1 MCCICENLI
10 EKVECELNP
19 TGWRRVKVIP
29 GRAQLL
35 EAVSE
40 QGLE

>member
-19 TGWRRVKVIP
+19 TGWKGGKGHPRQSTASG
-29 GRAQLL
+29 GR
-35 EAVSE
+35 E
-40 QGLE
+40 

>member
-1 MCCICENLI
+1 MCCFCENLR

-19 TGWRRVKVIP
+19 AGWSGVKVIP
-29 GRAQLL
+29 GRTQLL